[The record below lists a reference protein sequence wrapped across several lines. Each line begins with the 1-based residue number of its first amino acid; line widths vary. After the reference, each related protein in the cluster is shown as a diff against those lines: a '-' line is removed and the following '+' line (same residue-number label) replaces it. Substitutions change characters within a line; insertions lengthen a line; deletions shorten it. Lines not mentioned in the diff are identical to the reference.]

1 MPTVLCQGLRV
12 STAVRLIGLEPT
24 RLAAPDPK
32 SGVSTNSTTSAL
44 ERLRDS
50 TNQPFDGAKVRNIA
64 ELANIFGQKMQ
75 AGLLFSV
82 FTAPSDSPKGGGKGF
97 GRSNVHSSLF
107 ILLPIG
113 GPLPHGRGA
122 RRAGWV
128 FHSSL
133 MITPSLRLP
142 STLMVRGCGKCTTRT
157 CSVSSAAGMALRMSW
172 R

>member
-50 TNQPFDGAKVRNIA
+50 TNQPFDGAKVRILV

-75 AGLLFSV
+75 ASLLFSV
-82 FTAPSDSPKGGGKGF
+82 FAGQSLLFLCGARWEMQAGKPPAAP
-97 GRSNVHSSLF
+97 
-107 ILLPIG
+107 
-113 GPLPHGRGA
+113 RGA
-122 RRAGWV
+122 G
-128 FHSSL
+128 H
-133 MITPSLRLP
+133 
-142 STLMVRGCGKCTTRT
+142 
-157 CSVSSAAGMALRMSW
+157 
-172 R
+172 